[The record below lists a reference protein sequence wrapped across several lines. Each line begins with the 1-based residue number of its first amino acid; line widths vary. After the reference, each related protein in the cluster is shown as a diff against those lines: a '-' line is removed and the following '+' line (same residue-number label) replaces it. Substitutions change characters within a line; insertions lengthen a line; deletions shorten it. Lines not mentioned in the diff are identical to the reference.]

1 MRAPRNLTLTLLVL
15 TCLVGTCLAA
25 PAFAQDQ
32 AAQDE
37 PAQAAG
43 YLGDFAQDF
52 DAAADKLLQL
62 AEAMSEEQYAYAAS
76 EEVRSFGRVL
86 VHVAG
91 ANFFLSRALGVEPPE
106 ELSQNMDE
114 TITSKEDIVAL
125 LKTSHEHVR
134 KAVAMTSTGDLDNE
148 VEIFGGKRT
157 VRGVFLII
165 AGHNH
170 EHLGQGIA
178 YARGAGVAPPW
189 SQGG

>member
-1 MRAPRNLTLTLLVL
+1 MTTRILLALLLTFA
-15 TCLVGTCLAA
+15 CLAVPAVAQGDA
-25 PAFAQDQ
+25 PS
-32 AAQDE
+32 
-37 PAQAAG
+37 G
-43 YLGDFAQDF
+43 YLGDFLKDF
-52 DAAADKLLQL
+52 DGASGKLMQL
-62 AEAMSEEQYAYAAS
+62 AEAMSEEQYQYAAS
-76 EEVRSFGRVL
+76 EEVRNFGQVL

-106 ELSQNMDE
+106 ELGQNMEE
-114 TITSKEDIVAL
+114 TITSKDEIVAL
-125 LKTSHEHVR
+125 LKKSYDHVH
-134 KAVAMTSTGDLDNE
+134 KAVEMTSAEDLDNE

>member
-1 MRAPRNLTLTLLVL
+1 
-15 TCLVGTCLAA
+15 VGTCLAV
-25 PAFAQDQ
+25 PTFAQDE
-32 AAQDE
+32 AA
-37 PAQAAG
+37 PAEG
-43 YLGDFAQDF
+43 YLGDFLQDF
-52 DAAADKLLQL
+52 DGAAGKLLQL
-62 AEAMSEEQYAYAAS
+62 AEAMSEEHYAYAVS
-76 EEVRSFGRVL
+76 EEVRNFGQVL

-106 ELSQNMDE
+106 AMSPDMEA
-114 TITSKEDIVAL
+114 TITSKQDIVAL

-134 KAVAMTSTGDLDNE
+134 KAVAMTSAADLENE

>member
-1 MRAPRNLTLTLLVL
+1 MKTRILLVL
-15 TCLVGTCLAA
+15 LLTFAFLAA
-25 PAFAQDQ
+25 PALAQEAQDD
-32 AAQDE
+32 AGTG
-37 PAQAAG
+37 G
-43 YLGDFAQDF
+43 YLGDFLTDF
-52 DAAADKLLQL
+52 DGAAGKLLQL
-62 AEAMSEEQYAYAAS
+62 AEAMSDDQYQYAAS
-76 EEVRSFGRVL
+76 DEVRNFGQVL

-106 ELSQNMDE
+106 ELSQNMEE
-114 TITSKEDIVAL
+114 TITSKDDIVAL
-125 LKTSHEHVR
+125 LKKSHDHVR
-134 KAVAMTSTGDLDNE
+134 KAAAMTSADDLDNE
-148 VEIFGGKRT
+148 IEIFGGKRT

>member
-1 MRAPRNLTLTLLVL
+1 MKTRILVVLCLLLTTLCWVF
-15 TCLVGTCLAA
+15 
-25 PAFAQDQ
+25 PAVAQDGE
-32 AAQDE
+32 AEASD
-37 PAQAAG
+37 PGG
-43 YLGDFAQDF
+43 YLGDFLTDF
-52 DAAADKLLQL
+52 DVASGKLLQL
-62 AEAMSEEQYAYAAS
+62 AEAMSEEQYKFAVS
-76 EEVRSFGRVL
+76 EEVRNFGQVL

-91 ANFFLSRALGVEPPE
+91 ANFFLSQALGVDPPE
-106 ELSQNMDE
+106 DLSQDME
-114 TITSKEDIVAL
+114 EKITTKADIIAL
-125 LKTSHEHVR
+125 LETSHDHVR
-134 KAVAMTSTGDLDNE
+134 KAVATTSADSLDDE